1 MGIMCD
7 PTVLSQHKRFAI
19 MQDILTAVDPNSL
32 GLDPA
37 RLQRIASWM
46 ENWTSSDRLPF
57 MQVLVMRKGQTAFYH
72 HCGLADRERN
82 IPVQHDTLARYY
94 SMTKPLTTMAAMM
107 LYEEGKFQLDDPLSR
122 YIPSFANMRVFTG
135 GKGSGGNT
143 IKINPGAAPA
153 PVPAAPSLAD
163 LTTVPADRQIT
174 IRDLMTHT
182 SGLTYGFI
190 MATPVD
196 ALYRANGIDFQNT
209 RLSLAEL
216 VDKAATMPLLAHP
229 GTQWNY
235 SIATDVLG
243 RLVEVLGGMPFQDF
257 MQQRILQVLGM
268 HDTDFYVPATKL
280 DRFAANYVPSPSGL
294 KLADDPRNSPF
305 SKPPSAP
312 SGGGGLVSC
321 IADYARF
328 VQCLRNRG
336 QARGQRLLGRKTV
349 DLMMSNHLNGDM
361 AAMGQP
367 RFSESNYEGIG
378 FGLGFS
384 VMLDPAR
391 AQILGTPGEVAW
403 GGAASTAFWHDPT
416 EDMSVIMATQLTPSS
431 TYPIRRELRVLS
443 YQSLA

>member
-1 MGIMCD
+1 
-7 PTVLSQHKRFAI
+7 
-19 MQDILTAVDPNSL
+19 
-32 GLDPA
+32 
-37 RLQRIASWM
+37 
-46 ENWTSSDRLPF
+46 
-57 MQVLVMRKGQTAFYH
+57 
-72 HCGLADRERN
+72 
-82 IPVQHDTLARYY
+82 
-94 SMTKPLTTMAAMM
+94 MAAMM

-122 YIPSFANMRVFTG
+122 YIPSFTSMRVFTG

-153 PVPAAPSLAD
+153 PVSAAPQLED
-163 LTTVPADRQIT
+163 LHTVPAERPIT

-196 ALYRANGIDFQNT
+196 TLYRACGIDFQNT
-209 RLSLAEL
+209 TLSLAEL

-243 RLVEVLGGMPFQDF
+243 RLVEVVSGMRFEDF
-257 MQQRILQVLGM
+257 LRQRILQVLGM
-268 HDTDFYVPATKL
+268 NDTDFYVPANKL
-280 DRFAANYVPSPSGL
+280 NRFAANYVRSPNGL
-294 KLADDPRNSPF
+294 KLADDPFNSPF

-312 SGGGGLVSC
+312 SGGGGLVSS
-321 IADYARF
+321 IGDYARF

-336 QARGQRLLGRKTV
+336 QAHGQRLLSRKTI

-391 AQILGTPGEVAW
+391 AQILGTAGEVAW
-403 GGAASTAFWHDPT
+403 GGAASTAFWHDPA
-416 EDMSVIMATQLTPSS
+416 EDLSVIMATQLTPSS

-443 YQSLA
+443 YQALA

>member
-1 MGIMCD
+1 MHD
-7 PTVLSQHKRFAI
+7 FF
-19 MQDILTAVDPNSL
+19 TAVDPHSL
-32 GLDPA
+32 GLDA
-37 RLQRIASWM
+37 SRLARIATWM
-46 ENWTSSDRLPF
+46 DKWTSSDRLPF
-57 MQVLVMRKGQTAFYH
+57 LQVMIMRKGQTAFYH
-72 HCGLADRERN
+72 QCGFADRERKV
-82 IPVQHDTLARYY
+82 PVQHDTLARYY

-122 YIPSFANMRVFTG
+122 YIPSFASMRVYTG

-143 IKINPGAAPA
+143 IKINPGAASAPA
-153 PVPAAPSLAD
+153 PAAPALNDVS
-163 LTTVPADRQIT
+163 TVAAERQIT

-209 RLSLAEL
+209 TLSLAEL

-243 RLVEVLGGMPFQDF
+243 RLVEVVSGMRFEDF
-257 MQQRILQVLGM
+257 LRQRILQVLGM
-268 HDTDFYVPATKL
+268 QDTDFYVPTNKL
-280 DRFAANYVPSPSGL
+280 DRFAANYVLSPNGL

-305 SKPPSAP
+305 SKPPTAP

-336 QARGQRLLGRKTV
+336 QANGERLLGRKTV

-403 GGAASTAFWHDPT
+403 GGAASTAFWHDPA

-443 YQSLA
+443 YQALA